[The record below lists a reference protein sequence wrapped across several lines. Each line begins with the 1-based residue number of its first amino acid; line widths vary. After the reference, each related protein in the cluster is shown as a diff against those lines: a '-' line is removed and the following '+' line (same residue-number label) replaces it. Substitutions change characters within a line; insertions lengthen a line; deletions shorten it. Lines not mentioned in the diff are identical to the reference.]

1 PLMAFW
7 KDFIKSELIDIVEWL
22 DDSSDTLVH
31 RFVRHENEI
40 KNGAQLIVRPGQAA
54 VFVDQGRIADV
65 FAPGRYELKT
75 ENLPILSTLRGWKY
89 GFDSP
94 FKAEV
99 YFVTTRQITNRK
111 WGTKNPV
118 MMRDADF
125 GPVRLRAFGSYSI
138 KVAEPGKLIAEIVG
152 TSGHFTVDEIGDQLR
167 DMVTARFTDALGEA
181 KVPALD
187 LASNQDEI
195 GDRLISRM
203 QPEFAAYGLE
213 LTKLLVENI
222 SLPEE
227 VEKMLDRRTSMGVL
241 GDLDAYTQFQTAQAM
256 EKAAGNPGGAASD
269 AMGMGMGFGMANRMA
284 AAMGGATPGGPP
296 PLPAQSTYFVAVG
309 GAQTGPHGMDALQQ
323 QAASGSLTRAT
334 LVWKQGMAAWTP
346 ASEVPELA
354 ALFAA
359 TPPPL
364 P

>member
-1 PLMAFW
+1 MAFW
-7 KDFIKSELIDIVEWL
+7 KDFIKTELIDIVEWL
-22 DDSSDTLVH
+22 DDSGDTLVH

-65 FAPGRYELKT
+65 FTPGRYELTT
-75 ENLPILSTLRGWKY
+75 ENLPVLSTLRGWKY

-138 KVAEPGKLIAEIVG
+138 KAADPGRLIAEIVG
-152 TSGHFTVDEIGDQLR
+152 TDGHFTVDEISDQLR
-167 DMVTARFTDALGEA
+167 DMVTSRFADALGEA
-181 KVPALD
+181 KIPALD
-187 LASNQDEI
+187 LASNYDEI
-195 GDRLISRM
+195 GDRLIARM
-203 QPEFAAYGLE
+203 QPEFSAYGLE

-227 VEKMLDRRTSMGVL
+227 VEKVLDRRTSMGVL
-241 GDLDAYTQFQTAQAM
+241 GDLDAYTKFQTAQAI
-256 EKAAGNPGGAASD
+256 EKAAGNPGGAASEGM
-269 AMGMGMGFGMANRMA
+269 AMGMGFAMANRMA
-284 AAMGGATPGGPP
+284 GSMGGAPAGAPP
-296 PLPAQSTYFVAVG
+296 PLPAQTAFFVAVN
-309 GAQTGPHGMDALQQ
+309 GAQTGPHGLDVLRQ
-323 QAASGSLTRAT
+323 QAASGSLTRES
-334 LVWKQGMAAWTP
+334 LVWMQGMPAWTP
-346 ASEVPELA
+346 AAQVPELA
-354 ALFAA
+354 ALFASS
-359 TPPPL
+359 PPPL